1 MIAWQRVRALQTW
14 VMGIPRA
21 VPSFNPHI
29 GLFLWPWLVKDV
41 PSKSRVCVRVRDK
54 MVRPIVLDGL

>member
-1 MIAWQRVRALQTW
+1 MW